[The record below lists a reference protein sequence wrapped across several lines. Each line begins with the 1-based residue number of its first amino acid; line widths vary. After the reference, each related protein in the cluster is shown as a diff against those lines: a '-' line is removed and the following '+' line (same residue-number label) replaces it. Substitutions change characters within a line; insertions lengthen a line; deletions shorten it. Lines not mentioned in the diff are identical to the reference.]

1 MNGTVPDI
9 LSATQEDYV
18 MLLFCPCFI
27 SEGEKKGWFQ
37 LASNTDRPT
46 LVARSIAN
54 TLSMNF
60 KGYF

>member
-9 LSATQEDYV
+9 LSATEEDYV

-27 SEGEKKGWFQ
+27 SKGEKKVGFSWY
-37 LASNTDRPT
+37 RPT